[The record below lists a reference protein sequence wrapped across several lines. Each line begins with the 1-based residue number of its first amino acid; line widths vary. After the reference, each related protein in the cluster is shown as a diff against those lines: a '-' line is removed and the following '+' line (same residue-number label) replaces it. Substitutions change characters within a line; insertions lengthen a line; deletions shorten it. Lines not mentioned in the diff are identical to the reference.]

1 MPSGLPGPSGL
12 ERCLEP
18 FGLEAHGAG
27 RVCETSVLL
36 PLWYHVTEVAWLE
49 ACVSLATFP
58 GRVGADARFSVYFS
72 KSTRGTPCRPA
83 SPGGRGLCSQEQRR
97 GCQVLRKYL
106 RHRVH
111 AGPHTLAH
119 SPACSFNM
127 GEAGLSVLA
136 ESSHWSPFW
145 QRMGSVHQDHIPD
158 AGTEILDG

>member
-1 MPSGLPGPSGL
+1 MRPLCCSRSGIVSRRWLGWRHVFPWLPFL
-12 ERCLEP
+12 
-18 FGLEAHGAG
+18 AG
-27 RVCETSVLL
+27 WELTCASVCISAS
-36 PLWYHVTEVAWLE
+36 P
-49 ACVSLATFP
+49 P
-58 GRVGADARFSVYFS
+58 G
-72 KSTRGTPCRPA
+72 GTPCRPA
-83 SPGGRGLCSQEQRR
+83 SPGGRGPCSQEQRR

-158 AGTEILDG
+158 AGTEILEG